1 MPIKHYLLEGAPVAF
16 GDSGALFIYN
26 LLPVGKFIDKRYG
39 EVWIGMEMLQKM
51 ESNFGRYPAY
61 EVPVKIGHGDGAQSP
76 GRVIGIKAKPEGLE
90 ITMTVDQEAADAIN
104 NKRYRYMSAEF
115 DENYKDKTTG
125 ENVGPV
131 LLGAALVNQPA
142 DPYVQPLILAE
153 DVVDDPEERGK
164 TNERKENMPDLAEL
178 LQQRLADAEARE
190 AAARREYDA
199 SLKRV
204 REETTAAKA
213 REDKAQ
219 KKISDLEAKNRAAE
233 KARASMEQEKRKAEV
248 DAFCG
253 NWSSKGV
260 PPAVLGR
267 LKPILLAEGNF
278 IKLSETESTSLVRLF
293 TEVFEAM
300 PKFDMGQKGLADTGD
315 LELSDVEKARAKGAA
330 MAARVNSDGMKK
342 K

>member
-1 MPIKHYLLEGAPVAF
+1 MPIKHYLLEGVPVAF

-39 EVWIGMEMLQKM
+39 EVWISDAMLQTM

-76 GRVIGIKAKPEGLE
+76 GRVIGVKANPEGLE
-90 ITMTVDQEAADAIN
+90 ITMTVDQEAAEAIN

-115 DENYKDKTTG
+115 DENYRDKTTG

-142 DPYVQPLILAE
+142 DPYVQPLILADT
-153 DVVDDPEERGK
+153 DVD
-164 TNERKENMPDLAEL
+164 
-178 LQQRLADAEARE
+178 ARE
-190 AAARREYDA
+190 AAARREYDIN
-199 SLKRV
+199 LKRF
-204 REETTAAKA
+204 REEIAAAKA
-213 REDKAQ
+213 REEKAQ
-219 KKISDLEAKNRAAE
+219 KKIGDLQAKNRAAE
-233 KARASMEQEKRKAEV
+233 KARASMEQEKRKSEV
-248 DAFCG
+248 DAFCD

-267 LKPILLAEGNF
+267 LKPILLAEGNL
-278 IKLSETESTSLVRLF
+278 IKLSETESTSLVGLF
-293 TEVFEAM
+293 AEVFEAM

-330 MAARVNSDGMKK
+330 MAARVNSGNAKK